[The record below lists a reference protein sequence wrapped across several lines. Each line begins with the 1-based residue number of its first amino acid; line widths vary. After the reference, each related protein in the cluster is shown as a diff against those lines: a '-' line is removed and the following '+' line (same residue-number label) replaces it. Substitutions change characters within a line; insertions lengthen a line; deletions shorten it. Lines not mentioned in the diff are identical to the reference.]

1 MSVVHKKKEDCCGC
15 NACAEICPK
24 HCIEMIKD
32 KKGFFYPRIKEDLC
46 VECGACERVCPLLL
60 ENQQKKEPIT
70 AYAAWSNNPEIYFSS
85 SSGGVAY
92 ILSKYIIEN
101 QGVVYGC
108 SAEGIN
114 IKHIRVE
121 KLEDLYKL
129 QGSKYV
135 QSDVRGVFKR
145 VKNDLNHG
153 TSVLF
158 IGTPC
163 QVAGLR
169 NYIKNIPENLF
180 LIDII
185 CHGVPSLQMLKEH
198 VFKIVKDR
206 KVEKLS
212 FRKGSKYELSIHC
225 NDLDY
230 KSEICN
236 DSYYKGFFEGFINRQ
251 CCYKCSFAC
260 KRRVSD
266 ITIGDFWGLS
276 DAESLPIDVKDG
288 VSVLLPCTDNGLNL
302 IHGVSTTMS
311 KSERSVEEA
320 VSGNSQLQRP
330 LKFTFRCKIFQYCYP
345 IFPFDTAVCLSILDL
360 KVKSFIRLIVGKI
373 KYDIRK

>member
-180 LIDII
+180 LID
-185 CHGVPSLQMLKEH
+185 LK
-198 VFKIVKDR
+198 
-206 KVEKLS
+206 S
-212 FRKGSKYELSIHC
+212 ATY
-225 NDLDY
+225 
-230 KSEICN
+230 
-236 DSYYKGFFEGFINRQ
+236 
-251 CCYKCSFAC
+251 
-260 KRRVSD
+260 RV
-266 ITIGDFWGLS
+266 
-276 DAESLPIDVKDG
+276 
-288 VSVLLPCTDNGLNL
+288 
-302 IHGVSTTMS
+302 
-311 KSERSVEEA
+311 
-320 VSGNSQLQRP
+320 
-330 LKFTFRCKIFQYCYP
+330 
-345 IFPFDTAVCLSILDL
+345 
-360 KVKSFIRLIVGKI
+360 
-373 KYDIRK
+373 